1 MICLKEGAIQLYLN
15 DKYDFR
21 CKYKILTQSEKV
33 TYKIPWNIFLIGF
46 VLFVEI
52 KGCGIFPTGGLG
64 LGNFNLL
71 GILQLVSI
79 ISMIVVFLMNLNTF
93 KYNNYNSL
101 RLPSLLLF
109 VLFFIALAK
118 SIIDCFVLKEI
129 TVSELMYAVKRM
141 HIYLLFFFLL
151 ALLKTPADLKKFL
164 VLIVYLAILCS
175 LVEFYVS
182 FFNES
187 TGTVIISR
195 GESITTKW
203 RLYSLT
209 GSFIALGFFIK
220 TGEVII
226 KRKINIVDILFI
238 LILVG
243 GILIQFHRSVLVS
256 FFFCLFLAFIYSIY
270 QIRKK
275 RKIFISII
283 LFFVLIFVSI
293 GYYLL
298 KNNDNY
304 IFDLI
309 KTSVNIEKTPEG
321 GSVTSRTAILV
332 NTVDYIVKRNL
343 VFGTGFSWHI
353 TSDSDYQNN
362 KFALYPTFDSSFTN
376 IILVFG
382 FPGALVFTFLF
393 FQILKVHMAHL
404 RSKNDLLC
412 RVIAL
417 GSILTAL
424 YLFLTSYFTD
434 NIMGLTGTII
444 FIIVWVFG
452 LTYQRDI
459 KQKNVV

>member
-1 MICLKEGAIQLYLN
+1 MTNMISVVEKKLFILY
-15 DKYDFR
+15 
-21 CKYKILTQSEKV
+21 QKV
-33 TYKIPWNIFLIGF
+33 KYKIPWNILLIGF

-52 KGCGIFPTGGLG
+52 KGCGIFPQGGLG

-71 GILQLVSI
+71 GILQLI
-79 ISMIVVFLMNLNTF
+79 TLISMVVVIAIKLKAF
-93 KYNNYNSL
+93 NYKNFNSL
-101 RLPSLLLF
+101 RLPSLLFF

-118 SIIDCFVLKEI
+118 SIIDCFVLKDL
-129 TVSELMYAVKRM
+129 TVPELLYAVKRM

-151 ALLKTPADLKKFL
+151 ALLKTPADLKKIL

-209 GSFIALGFFIK
+209 GSIIALGFFIK
-220 TGEVII
+220 MGEVVI
-226 KRKINIVDILFI
+226 KRKINIIDILFM
-238 LILVG
+238 LILAG
-243 GILIQFHRSVLVS
+243 GVLIQFHRSVLVS
-256 FFFCLFLAFIYSIY
+256 FFFCLFIAIIYFVY
-270 QIRKK
+270 QIRKN
-275 RKIFISII
+275 RKLFFSII
-283 LFFVLIFVSI
+283 LFFILLCLSG
-293 GYYLL
+293 GYYFL
-298 KNNDNY
+298 KHNNNY
-304 IFDLI
+304 IHDMI
-309 KTSVNIEKTPEG
+309 QTSVNIEKSPGG

-332 NTVDYIVKRNL
+332 NTVDYIVKKKL
-343 VFGTGFSWHI
+343 IFGTGFSWHI

-362 KFALYPTFDSSFTN
+362 KFALYPTFDNSFTN
-376 IILVFG
+376 IVLVFG
-382 FPGALVFTFLF
+382 FPGVLVFTFLF

-417 GSILTAL
+417 GSILTSI
-424 YLFLTSYFTD
+424 YLFSTSYFTD

-452 LTYQRDI
+452 LTYQQDI
-459 KQKNVV
+459 KPKNVV